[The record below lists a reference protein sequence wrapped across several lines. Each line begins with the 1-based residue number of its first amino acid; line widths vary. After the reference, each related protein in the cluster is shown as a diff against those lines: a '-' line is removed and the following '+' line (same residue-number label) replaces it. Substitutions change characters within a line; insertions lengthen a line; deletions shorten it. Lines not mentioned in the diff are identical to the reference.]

1 MSHHL
6 VNGVMDVSLPGI
18 PKWVFCV
25 VAHRAALS
33 TGEVLISTTELAS
46 ICGLS
51 PSCVRDQLK
60 RLVRAGLIDKKS
72 PARSMNLIRVK
83 LGVSV

>member
-25 VAHRAALS
+25 VAHRAAVS
-33 TGEVLISTTELAS
+33 TGEVLISTADLAS
-46 ICGLS
+46 VCGLS

-60 RLVRAGLIDKKS
+60 RLARAGLVETKS
-72 PARSMNLIRVK
+72 PARSMHLIRVK
-83 LGVSV
+83 LGAAQ